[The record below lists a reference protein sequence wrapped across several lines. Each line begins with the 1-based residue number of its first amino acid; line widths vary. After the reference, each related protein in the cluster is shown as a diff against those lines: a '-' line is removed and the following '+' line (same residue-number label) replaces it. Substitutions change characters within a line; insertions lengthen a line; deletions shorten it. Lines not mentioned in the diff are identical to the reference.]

1 MSPRQQSQPPC
12 PNLLRS
18 KNPRRHPGFAFFSPP
33 ALLAGAT
40 AQQAAFA
47 PPSGLGFKPDRCIVE
62 AASFGGTKAV
72 LVRAPKGTDVH
83 YVALSV
89 LEGFEKS
96 MTESFIRARPEGGD
110 AVGEFATRDEALA
123 KARELCSK

>member
-1 MSPRQQSQPPC
+1 
-12 PNLLRS
+12 
-18 KNPRRHPGFAFFSPP
+18 
-33 ALLAGAT
+33 
-40 AQQAAFA
+40 
-47 PPSGLGFKPDRCIVE
+47 
-62 AASFGGTKAV
+62 V

-110 AVGEFATRDEALA
+110 AIGEFATRDEALA
-123 KARELCSK
+123 KARELCSQ